1 MVDKRGEMMEKIR
14 YILKHHRTDKKDKR
28 RSMWRKH
35 ETNIRARVWIDRN
48 MESLKKGI
56 DKACLKNVYKNSKI
70 SYRLLR
76 DFAVE
81 DNESP
86 IITKSDKNIFDKN
99 NTILG

>member
-1 MVDKRGEMMEKIR
+1 
-14 YILKHHRTDKKDKR
+14 
-28 RSMWRKH
+28 
-35 ETNIRARVWIDRN
+35 

-86 IITKSDKNIFDKN
+86 IIAKSEINICDKN